1 MYSKAKKNSVAKPS
15 WSVLDYVPGLRIE
28 IEVDKE
34 KENETEPISTR
45 RIGFFGD
52 EVIESGVDNRARLA
66 RIREKILESFD
77 ATLESVRK
85 EVATTNR
92 DNLFLMIVNFLG
104 GHFLLRG
111 NGGRMRE
118 VEVR

>member
-1 MYSKAKKNSVAKPS
+1 MYHSKAKKNSFTKPS

-28 IEVDKE
+28 IGIEEEKDK
-34 KENETEPISTR
+34 EPISTR

-52 EVIESGVDNRARLA
+52 EVIESGVDNRARLS

-92 DNLFLMIVNFLG
+92 DNMFLMIINFLG
-104 GHFLLRG
+104 GKYSVL
-111 NGGRMRE
+111 
-118 VEVR
+118 VEKGSESRNMLGC